1 MIFSPHSFFIII
13 KNRGGHIRGHKEKLK
28 CAKCSHLSIL
38 LFLGGME
45 NNWRNHN
52 ACPKLLY
59 ACYGTSLGMVFDS
72 EHAIFS
78 HQSSNWHF
86 MLLSTCYLF
95 FFLIFFWNTQ
105 NLLNE
110 IKPWVQISMAYNK
123 NFLNKAKF
131 TLWFSSDCVLHPV
144 HLVYKHNNICNQNES
159 NKEPKDM
166 KIFHETCSWK

>member
-45 NNWRNHN
+45 NSWRNHN

-72 EHAIFS
+72 EHTIFS
-78 HQSSNWHF
+78 HQSSNWHC
-86 MLLSTCYLF
+86 MSLSTCYPF
-95 FFLIFFWNTQ
+95 FFYFFLKHTESSQRDKALGANLHGLQQKLLEQSKIHTLVFFWLCSAPCT
-105 NLLNE
+105 
-110 IKPWVQISMAYNK
+110 
-123 NFLNKAKF
+123 
-131 TLWFSSDCVLHPV
+131 FS
-144 HLVYKHNNICNQNES
+144 IQ
-159 NKEPKDM
+159 
-166 KIFHETCSWK
+166 T